1 MRIGIVL
8 LLSLL
13 TSGCQLQQQVK
24 EIFAEPKPEPELDC
38 FIGRERLSGLL
49 IQEGSYL
56 EATAQTRK
64 TMLTQAMS
72 ADDFAQSALLLS
84 QPASIAADLEKSLQQ
99 FRKQALRP
107 SLECPGDRYVMLRYA
122 QAKLLLKEKQQ
133 SVHLQRENNALRKQ
147 IEALTQ
153 IEQEISRD
161 REISQ

>member
-8 LLSLL
+8 LLSLI

-24 EIFAEPKPEPELDC
+24 EIFITPEPEPDC
-38 FIGRERLSGLL
+38 FIGRDRLSGLL
-49 IQEGSYL
+49 IQERSYL
-56 EATAQTRK
+56 EATSTKKK
-64 TMLTQAMS
+64 TMLKNAMS
-72 ADDFAQSALLLS
+72 VDDYAQSALLLS
-84 QPASIAADLEKSLQQ
+84 QPAAIADSLQKSLQQ

-107 SLECPGDRYVMLRYA
+107 SLECPGDRYLTLRYA

-133 SVHLQRENNALRKQ
+133 RIDLQRENAALRKQ